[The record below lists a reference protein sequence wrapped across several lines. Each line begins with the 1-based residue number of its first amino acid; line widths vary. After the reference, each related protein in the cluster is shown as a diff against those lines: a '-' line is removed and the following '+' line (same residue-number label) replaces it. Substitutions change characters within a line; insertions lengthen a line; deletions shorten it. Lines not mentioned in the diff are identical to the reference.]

1 TLSNL
6 ANHLADIG
14 DRQGALKPAHEAVRH
29 YTQLAHTNPAAYLP
43 NLAGTL
49 SNLAN
54 HLADIGDRQGALKP
68 AHEAVRHYTQ
78 LAHTNPAA
86 YLPDLAMSL
95 NNLAIRLAQTGDR
108 QGALEPAHEAVH
120 HYTQLAHTNP
130 AAYLPDLA
138 MSLNNLAA
146 TLTQTGDRQGA
157 LEPAHEAVHHY
168 TQLAH
173 TNPAAYLPDLAGS
186 LNNLAATLT
195 QTGDRQGALEPA
207 HEAVHHYTQLAHT
220 NPAAYL
226 PNLAMALN
234 NLAATLTDTGVEPAA
249 IQAYTDTAAGL
260 AQAHPAAARAI
271 EYERAAFQLGRP
283 EPTRAS
289 GLLELIRIVNAES
302 ADQPGEIVLRARQR
316 LRIHA
321 HTSRASRESL
331 EQTWRQET
339 DTAAPDWLS
348 LSEDTLKLVVEWMS
362 TRTWTDSQ
370 TFWSRHADALG
381 ADEAATAL
389 AEFALAWPVAE
400 QHQRIREL
408 VLSEGVGS
416 VFPALILRDT
426 LSGWLDCEG
435 WDASKRFLQENSEL
449 LLEESAEKALTE
461 TDDVTPGIAVHAALL
476 CIARAEDIDTAFQC
490 VQDRGAL
497 QQHVLRALNDG
508 DAQALA
514 YAAAIEGLV
523 FDDELSSATHRQAAL
538 LLAGDP
544 ESLDLDALAEAASEA
559 DPETRN
565 RLTSELATLATRSP
579 DPQHTAHW
587 FRLVQALTQTR
598 P

>member
-1 TLSNL
+1 M
-6 ANHLADIG
+6 A
-14 DRQGALKPAHEAVRH
+14 
-29 YTQLAHTNPAAYLP
+29 
-43 NLAGTL
+43 
-49 SNLAN
+49 
-54 HLADIGDRQGALKP
+54 
-68 AHEAVRHYTQ
+68 
-78 LAHTNPAA
+78 
-86 YLPDLAMSL
+86 L

-108 QGALEPAHEAVH
+108 QGALEPAHEAVRH
-120 HYTQLAHTNP
+120 FTQLAHTNP

-138 MSLNNLAA
+138 MALNNLAA

-186 LNNLAATLT
+186 LNNLAATLA
-195 QTGDRQGALEPA
+195 QTGDRQGAFKPA
-207 HEAVHHYTQLAHT
+207 HEAVRHYTQLAHT

-283 EPTRAS
+283 GPTRAS

-408 VLSEGVGS
+408 LLSEGMDA

-426 LSGWLDCEG
+426 LSGWLECES
-435 WDASKRFLQENSEL
+435 WDDSKRFFQENSEVL
-449 LLEESAEKALTE
+449 LDESAANTLTE
-461 TDDVTPGIAVHAALL
+461 TDNVTPNIAVHAALL
-476 CIARAEDIDTAFQC
+476 RIARAEDIDTAFQC